1 MFGEPV
7 YEEVTREFGL
17 AFHNHRAAESKYT
30 QLLRYL
36 NRTNG
41 LEPVNSSFMAYL
53 EELEVEVERTRGIY
67 EERFNELVETIRR
80 GRKTSDR

>member
-1 MFGEPV
+1 MSGEPV

-36 NRTNG
+36 TRTNG
-41 LEPVNSSFMAYL
+41 LEPVNSSFEAYL
-53 EELEVEVERTRGIY
+53 AELEAEVEETRAIY
-67 EERFNELVETIRR
+67 EEKFNELVNVIRKER
-80 GRKTSDR
+80 NAPDR

>member
-1 MFGEPV
+1 
-7 YEEVTREFGL
+7 
-17 AFHNHRAAESKYT
+17 
-30 QLLRYL
+30 
-36 NRTNG
+36 
-41 LEPVNSSFMAYL
+41 VNSSFMAYL